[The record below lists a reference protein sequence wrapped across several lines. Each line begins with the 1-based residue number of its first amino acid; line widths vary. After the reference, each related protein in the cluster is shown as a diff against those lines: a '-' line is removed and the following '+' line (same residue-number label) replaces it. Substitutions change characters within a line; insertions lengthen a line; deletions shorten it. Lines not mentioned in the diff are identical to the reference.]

1 MKKNLFL
8 SAAAL
13 AGLMSMVSCSSEEEV
28 KPQNGKREEV
38 KTSFTLSVG
47 SVKPGTR
54 MSTTSVQAEGTVF
67 QGMEGIKLFPFI
79 GEPDDDTPITIS
91 PINLPDFT
99 SFDGSTQNA
108 KVYNDVSIPIGVDHF
123 VFYGMIANA
132 NGQRGNGR
140 LAVPYTN
147 TTLFRTL
154 EDNMYF
160 DLVSR
165 TTNMTSADQ
174 INNNANAKAVLE
186 VLNGVITDLTN
197 LQAND
202 GSNAETYGKYL
213 EAWKLMRA
221 GSSASVLALAEA
233 LYNSIY
239 NVNNAVID
247 VYCPTLTG
255 KFTATQNPN
264 TEYHTLKWNSD
275 PQFPGTY
282 NLPDGAVVVN
292 YDGAS
297 REFKYVQGN
306 VDGLNLP
313 TLDKF
318 VYPAQLAY
326 FVKTKAMVSNK
337 QQFGL
342 NAVYD
347 VTKSNWNWSDVQGND
362 SPFQT
367 GKVTMSTQSVVLK
380 DQIQFAV
387 GQLQTMVRVE
397 PDVAIYDNGSNVD
410 GAIDKDEQ
418 LVQVP
423 AKGYKLTGVLIG
435 GQKQVDWQF
444 LPNEG
449 TTEYTIYD
457 NDMTTEI
464 AAKQQSDF
472 SAANYTLAL
481 ETALDADIKLCL
493 EFENTGNPFFGV
505 NHQVIPTNGKF
516 YLITDL
522 VVDGTKKVF
531 EQDHITIARLTI
543 GKASLKSAYNVIP
556 DLRSPKLE
564 LGLSVDLKWQP
575 GNSFNLEF

>member
-13 AGLMSMVSCSSEEEV
+13 AGAMTMVSCSSEDEM

-54 MSTTSVQAEGTVF
+54 MTATSVQAEGTVF

-79 GEPDDDTPITIS
+79 GEPDGSTPITIS
-91 PINLPDFT
+91 PINLPNFT
-99 SFDGSTQNA
+99 SFEGLTQNA

-123 VFYGMIANA
+123 VFYGMIAD
-132 NGQRGNGR
+132 GKKGDGR

-154 EDNMYF
+154 QDNMYF
-160 DLVSR
+160 DLVPR
-165 TTNMTSADQ
+165 TTNMASADQ
-174 INNNANAKAVLE
+174 INNDENAKKVLE

-197 LQAND
+197 LQTND
-202 GSNAETYGKYL
+202 GSNDETYGKYL
-213 EAWKLMRA
+213 EAWKSMRA

-239 NVNNAVID
+239 NVNDVVITD
-247 VYCPTLTG
+247 ANCPTLTG
-255 KFTATQNPN
+255 KFNATQNPD
-264 TEYHTLKWNSD
+264 TKYFTLAWNSD
-275 PQFPGTY
+275 PEFPGTY
-282 NLPDGAVVVN
+282 NLPDGAVVVQ
-292 YDGAS
+292 YDGAA
-297 REFKYVQGN
+297 FKYVQGN
-306 VDGLNLP
+306 VEGLNVP

-326 FVKTKAMVSNK
+326 FVKTQAMVSNQ

-342 NAVYD
+342 NGIYNVNNND
-347 VTKSNWNWSDVQGND
+347 WNWNEVQTEGIFN
-362 SPFQT
+362 T

-380 DQIQFAV
+380 NQIQFAV
-387 GQLQTMVRVE
+387 GQLQTKVRVK
-397 PDVAIYDNGSNVD
+397 PNVAIYDNGSSVS
-410 GAIDKDEQ
+410 GAIDEAPQ

-423 AKGYKLTGVLIG
+423 AEGYKLTGVLIG

-444 LPNEG
+444 LPKG
-449 TTEYTIYD
+449 TIEYTIYD
-457 NDMTTEI
+457 NDMTSSI
-464 AAKQQSDF
+464 VAKQQPDY

-481 ETALDADIKLCL
+481 ETAQDADIKLCL

-505 NHQVIPTNGKF
+505 DHQVIPTNGKF

-522 VVDGTKKVF
+522 LVEGTQKVF
-531 EQDHITIARLTI
+531 EQDHITIAKLTI
-543 GKASLKSAYNVIP
+543 GEGSLQSAYNVIP

-564 LGLSVDLKWQP
+564 LGLSVDLEWQE
-575 GNSFNLEF
+575 GITFEQEF

>member
-13 AGLMSMVSCSSEEEV
+13 AGAMTMVSCSSEDEM

-54 MSTTSVQAEGTVF
+54 MTATSVQAEGTVF

-79 GEPDDDTPITIS
+79 GEPDGSTPITIS
-91 PINLPDFT
+91 PINLPNFT
-99 SFDGSTQNA
+99 SFEGLTQNA

-123 VFYGMIANA
+123 VFYGMIAD
-132 NGQRGNGR
+132 GKKGDGR

-154 EDNMYF
+154 QDNMYF
-160 DLVSR
+160 DLVPR
-165 TTNMTSADQ
+165 TTNMASADQ
-174 INNNANAKAVLE
+174 INNDENAKKVLE

-197 LQAND
+197 LGIND
-202 GSNAETYGKYL
+202 ATNAETYGKYL
-213 EAWKLMRA
+213 EAWKSMRA

-239 NVNNAVID
+239 NVNNGVITD
-247 VYCPTLTG
+247 ANCPTLTG
-255 KFTATQNPN
+255 KFTATQNLD
-264 TEYHTLKWNSD
+264 TEYYTLKWNSD
-275 PQFPGTY
+275 PEFPGTY
-282 NLPDGAVVVN
+282 NLPDGAVVVKC
-292 YDGAS
+292 DGAA
-297 REFKYVQGN
+297 FKYIQGTVN
-306 VDGLNLP
+306 GLNLP

-326 FVKTKAMVSNK
+326 FVKTQAMVSNQ
-337 QQFGL
+337 QQFGSDGSYYV
-342 NAVYD
+342 N
-347 VTKSNWNWSDVQGND
+347 NNGWNWDNVQTGGIFNI
-362 SPFQT
+362 

-387 GQLQTMVRVE
+387 GQLQTKVRVE
-397 PDVAIYDNGSNVD
+397 PNVAIYDNGSSVN
-410 GAIDKDEQ
+410 GAIDEAPQ

-423 AKGYKLTGVLIG
+423 AGGYKLTGVLIG

-444 LPNEG
+444 LPKG
-449 TTEYTIYD
+449 ATEYTIYD
-457 NDMTTEI
+457 KDMTSEI
-464 AAKQQSDF
+464 AAKQQTEY
-472 SAANYTLAL
+472 SAENYTLAL
-481 ETALDADIKLCL
+481 ETAKDADIKLCL

-505 NHQVIPTNGKF
+505 DHQVIPTNGKF

-522 VVDGTKKVF
+522 VVDDNQKVF
-531 EQDHITIARLTI
+531 EQDYITIAKLTI
-543 GKASLKSAYNVIP
+543 GEGSLKSAYNVIP

-564 LGLSVDLKWQP
+564 LGLSVDLEWQE
-575 GNSFNLEF
+575 GITFEQEF

>member
-13 AGLMSMVSCSSEEEV
+13 AGMMSMVSCSSEDEM

-54 MSTTSVQAEGTVF
+54 MSATSVQAEGTDF

-79 GEPDDDTPITIS
+79 GEPDGSTPITIS

-99 SFDGSTQNA
+99 TFDGSTQNA

-123 VFYGMIANA
+123 VFYGMIADR
-132 NGQRGNGR
+132 QRGDGR

-165 TTNMTSADQ
+165 TTNMASADQ
-174 INNNANAKAVLE
+174 INNNAKAKAVLE

-197 LQAND
+197 LGTND
-202 GSNAETYGKYL
+202 PTNAEIYGKYFG
-213 EAWKLMRA
+213 AWILMRA

-239 NVNNAVID
+239 NVKSSVINATN
-247 VYCPTLTG
+247 CPTLTG

-264 TEYHTLKWNSD
+264 TEYHTLTWKSD

-297 REFKYVQGN
+297 GEFKYVQGN

-326 FVKTKAMVSNK
+326 FVKTQAMVSNQ
-337 QQFGL
+337 QQFGSGGSY
-342 NAVYD
+342 NVNND
-347 VTKSNWNWSDVQGND
+347 GWNWGNVQAGGVFN
-362 SPFQT
+362 T

-387 GQLQTMVRVE
+387 GQLQTQVRVK
-397 PDVAIYDNGSNVD
+397 PNVAIYDNGSNVS
-410 GAIDKDEQ
+410 GAIDEAPQ

-423 AKGYKLTGVLIG
+423 AGGYKLTGVLIG

-444 LPNEG
+444 LPKG

-457 NDMTTEI
+457 NDMTDEI
-464 AAKQQSDF
+464 EVKQQSGY
-472 SAANYTLAL
+472 SEANYTLAL
-481 ETALDADIKLCL
+481 ETAKDADIKLCL

-505 NHQVIPTNGKF
+505 NHQVIPSNGKF

-522 VVDGTKKVF
+522 VVDNTKKVF
-531 EQDHITIARLTI
+531 EQDYITIAQLTI
-543 GKASLKSAYNVIP
+543 NEESLKSAYNVIP

-564 LGLSVDLKWQP
+564 LGLSVDLKWQQ
-575 GNSFNLEF
+575 GLTFEKEF